1 MRVMRSLADLRGSI
15 LVVLTAVAAAAA
27 WGQTAEGPKET
38 QGLLARGSAAEYTAR
53 GQAGKVTIA
62 AEFTGHGIPTEQQP
76 LVSEE
81 YVGVEVALF
90 GPPDGHLTITATDFS
105 LKINGKKTAL
115 ESQPWGL
122 VAKEIKDPEWMPPEP
137 VEEKSKGGLSG
148 SGGGARQPGDPPPL
162 PPKVPVE
169 LLRSWQQLLKK
180 CALAEGD
187 RALPQ
192 AGMLFFHLR
201 GKLEKIKSV
210 ELVYGGP
217 AGKAAVR
224 LQ

>member
-1 MRVMRSLADLRGSI
+1 ML
-15 LVVLTAVAAAAA
+15 AAAAA
-27 WGQTAEGPKET
+27 GQTAEAPKET
-38 QGLLARGSAAEYTAR
+38 QGLLPRGSAAEYQAR
-53 GQAGKVTIA
+53 GQAGKVTVA
-62 AEFTGHGIPTEQQP
+62 ADFTGHGIPTEQQP

-90 GPPDGHLTITATDFS
+90 GPPDGRLTINASEFT
-105 LKINGKKTAL
+105 LKINGKKTPY

-137 VEEKSKGGLSG
+137 LTEKSKGGLTG
-148 SGGGARQPGDPPPL
+148 SAGGGRQPGDPPPL

-169 LLRSWQQLLKK
+169 LLRTWQQLLKR

-192 AGMLFFHLR
+192 AGMIFFRYR
-201 GKLEKIKSV
+201 GKPQSIKSV
-210 ELVYGGP
+210 ELVYEGA
-217 AGKAAVR
+217 AGKASVQ